1 MKIIDVRWIQRLQNF
16 SKALAQLESFIEK
29 KELNKL
35 EQQGIIQAF
44 EYNFELSWNTLKD
57 YFEYQGEL
65 NIHGSR
71 DAFRLAFQRGLIED
85 GDLWMQMIKSRT
97 LTTHTYNESTAKKI
111 EIEIRNNYFHAFKS
125 LESKLKEMANP

>member
-1 MKIIDVRWIQRLQNF
+1 MKIDVRWIQRLQNF

-44 EYNFELSWNTLKD
+44 EYNFELSWNTLKN

-65 NIHGSR
+65 NIHGSL

-125 LESKLKEMANP
+125 LESKLKEMANL

>member
-1 MKIIDVRWIQRLQNF
+1 MKIDVRWIQRLQNF

-44 EYNFELSWNTLKD
+44 EYNFELSWNTLKN

-65 NIHGSR
+65 NIHGSL
-71 DAFRLAFQRGLIED
+71 DAFRLAFQRGLIKD

-125 LESKLKEMANP
+125 LESKLKEMANL